1 MKVILLQDVKKLGK
15 KGDVV
20 NTSDGYARNFLF
32 PRKLAIEA
40 NDSNMHVLNNKKE
53 AERRQKTAEI
63 EQAQKLAKEIQ
74 GKEILIKVKTGEH
87 GRLFGSI
94 TGKDISEELKK
105 KFNIDIDKKKIV
117 VDVIR
122 QLGTYEVEVKIYPE
136 ISTRIKVVV
145 DHQ

>member
-1 MKVILLQDVKKLGK
+1 MKVILLQDVKKVGK

-63 EQAQKLAKEIQ
+63 EEAQKLAKEIQ
-74 GKEILIKVKTGEH
+74 GKEILVKVKTGEQ

-94 TGKDISEELKK
+94 TGKDISDELKK

-117 VDVIR
+117 VDAIR
-122 QLGTYEVEVKIYPE
+122 QLGTYEVEIKIYPE
-136 ISTRIKVVV
+136 ISTKVKVVV

>member
-40 NDSNMHVLNNKKE
+40 NDSNMHILNNKKE

-63 EQAQKLAKEIQ
+63 EEAQKLAKEIQ
-74 GKEILIKVKTGEH
+74 GKEIVIKVKTGEQ

-117 VDVIR
+117 VDAIR
-122 QLGTYEVEVKIYPE
+122 QLGTYEVEVKVYPE
-136 ISTRIKVVV
+136 ISTKVKVIV

>member
-63 EQAQKLAKEIQ
+63 EEAQKLAKEIQ
-74 GKEILIKVKTGEH
+74 GKEILIKVKTGEQ

-117 VDVIR
+117 VDAIR

-136 ISTRIKVVV
+136 ISTKVKVIV

>member
-63 EQAQKLAKEIQ
+63 EEAQKLAKEIQ

-105 KFNIDIDKKKIV
+105 KFNLDIDKKKIV

-122 QLGTYEVEVKIYPE
+122 QLGTYEVEIKIYPE
-136 ISTRIKVVV
+136 ISTKVKVVV
-145 DHQ
+145 DQQ

>member
-63 EQAQKLAKEIQ
+63 EEAQKLAKEIQ

-122 QLGTYEVEVKIYPE
+122 QLGTYEVEIKIYPE
-136 ISTRIKVVV
+136 ISTKVKVVV
-145 DHQ
+145 DQQ

>member
-1 MKVILLQDVKKLGK
+1 MKVILLQDVKKVGK

-53 AERRQKTAEI
+53 AERRQKIAEI
-63 EQAQKLAKEIQ
+63 EEAQKLAKEIQ
-74 GKEILIKVKTGEH
+74 GKEILIKVKTGEQ

-136 ISTRIKVVV
+136 ISTKVKVVV

>member
-32 PRKLAIEA
+32 PRKLAVEA

-117 VDVIR
+117 VDIIR

-136 ISTRIKVVV
+136 ISTKIKVVV

>member
-20 NTSDGYARNFLF
+20 STSDGYARNFLF

-40 NDSNMHVLNNKKE
+40 NDSNMHILNNKKE

-63 EQAQKLAKEIQ
+63 EEAQKLAKEIQ
-74 GKEILIKVKTGEH
+74 GKEIVIKVKTGEQ

-117 VDVIR
+117 VDAIR
-122 QLGTYEVEVKIYPE
+122 QLGTYEVEVKVYPE
-136 ISTRIKVVV
+136 ISTKVKVIV

>member
-136 ISTRIKVVV
+136 ISTKIKVVV

>member
-63 EQAQKLAKEIQ
+63 EEAQKLAKEIQ

-105 KFNIDIDKKKIV
+105 KFNLDIDKKKIV

-122 QLGTYEVEVKIYPE
+122 QLGTYEVEIKIYPE
-136 ISTRIKVVV
+136 ISTKVKVVV
-145 DHQ
+145 GQQ

>member
-117 VDVIR
+117 VDIIR

-136 ISTRIKVVV
+136 ISTKIKVVV